1 MNYLE
6 KTKQESQLDFEIV
19 NYSENLDDWLVE
31 LLETN
36 PEMAM
41 SWWYAAFDNKLW
53 YILPWQL
60 IVLGWVTWSWKTTFA
75 NQVWQNISNQW
86 IKVGKF
92 VLEDRHQ
99 DKKKIELYYEIGKIR
114 KKQWLKNY
122 PINEFMINWVWV
134 DENELHKAK
143 ENLLR
148 KNKNILEIKKNS
160 EKRINIDKLEFLVKD
175 LVWQWCKLVIVDH
188 LNEFELTGDK
198 DRNDLKVEETMY
210 KLKDIWRR
218 YNIAIIL
225 IAHYKKLGKDNKP
238 NDESFKDSMA
248 ITHVANKVIHLYRD
262 KLNEDWFTD
271 VIITK
276 NRENPYWTWVLELNF
291 DKDDWEYTNIKSKK
305 QLDRETN
312 VWF

>member
-1 MNYLE
+1 
-6 KTKQESQLDFEIV
+6 
-19 NYSENLDDWLVE
+19 
-31 LLETN
+31 
-36 PEMAM
+36 
-41 SWWYAAFDNKLW
+41 
-53 YILPWQL
+53 
-60 IVLGWVTWSWKTTFA
+60 
-75 NQVWQNISNQW
+75 
-86 IKVGKF
+86 
-92 VLEDRHQ
+92 
-99 DKKKIELYYEIGKIR
+99 
-114 KKQWLKNY
+114 
-122 PINEFMINWVWV
+122 
-134 DENELHKAK
+134 
-143 ENLLR
+143 
-148 KNKNILEIKKNS
+148 
-160 EKRINIDKLEFLVKD
+160 
-175 LVWQWCKLVIVDH
+175 
-188 LNEFELTGDK
+188 
-198 DRNDLKVEETMY
+198 MY